1 MPISFKECKMR
12 ICSVLVTSP
21 VEKAYD
27 YLIPEDM
34 ELGAGDYVTVPLGP
48 RAVHGVVWA
57 VGGAGEVSTA
67 KMKAVIQKHDLPPM
81 DDIQM
86 KFIDWVASYNMER
99 RGSVLK
105 MALSVPQALEP
116 SQPMTGYILGTE
128 ALSPSGRGLG
138 EGEAY
143 RAKPSATLIQHS
155 QELRH
160 NQTHLEQKLWLL
172 LKGRQFEGC
181 KFRRQHPIYPYIVD
195 FVCLEKNLVIEL
207 DGGQHTDNKNY
218 DSQRDEFLKSKGF
231 TILRF
236 WNNEV
241 IENLEGV
248 LYRVSESLGLS
259 PSPNPLPGGARA
271 QVMHLLEDG
280 LPRRLSE
287 ITHATGASAST
298 VKTLAKHGVLQAIDI
313 FAKAPCANPDPNF
326 APKNLTREQDIAAD
340 KITKR
345 IDQGGFEA
353 FLLDGVT
360 GSGKTEV
367 YFEAIAKI
375 IAERQGQILI
385 LMPEIALSN
394 SFIRR
399 FAERFGV
406 KPALWHSSLTPA
418 QRRLTWRSIVTGQ
431 TKVVVGARSALF
443 LPYADLK
450 LIVVDEEHDPAFKQE
465 EVTIYNARDMAVVRA
480 HQGKIPIILASAT
493 PSLETMHNVWD
504 GRYTLLHLPDRF
516 GGASKPDI
524 QIIDL
529 RVDKPERQHFMSPKL
544 RDEVQATLDNKQ
556 QALLF
561 LNRRGFAPLTLCR
574 TCGHRM
580 ECPKCTSWLVEH
592 KRGNQLQCHHCGFSI
607 KTPDTCI
614 HCHDTHSLVACGPG
628 VERIAEEVKEYF
640 PEARTLI
647 LASDITDTHD
657 KLIEALDAIKNGD
670 VDIIIGTQIIAKGHH
685 FPQITCVGIIDADLG
700 LSGGDLRATER
711 SYQLL
716 HQVAGRAGREQL
728 KGHVYLQTYNAEQ
741 RVMQMIAADD
751 RDGFLEAE
759 ADERQAAKMPP
770 FSRLAALIITGKNE
784 TQTKDVAVAIGRAAP
799 RAEGVQILGPAPAQ
813 MYRIRGNFRQRI
825 LIRAEKTLNIQKMIA
840 EWLGTLKIPSSVRV
854 VIDIDPQSFL

>member
-1 MPISFKECKMR
+1 MPFSLKESKMP

-27 YLIPEDM
+27 YLIPEGM
-34 ELGAGDYVTVPLGP
+34 ELGVGDYVTVPLGS
-48 RAVHGVVWA
+48 RTVHGVVWA
-57 VGGAGEVSTA
+57 VGGAGEVASSRL
-67 KMKAVIQKHDLPPM
+67 KAVLQKHDLPPM
-81 DDIQM
+81 DDTQM

-116 SQPMTGYILGTE
+116 SQPMTGYVLGT
-128 ALSPSGRGLG
+128 G
-138 EGEAY
+138 EY
-143 RAKPSATLIQHS
+143 HS
-155 QELRH
+155 DK
-160 NQTHLEQKLWLL
+160 TQK
-172 LKGRQFEGC
+172 
-181 KFRRQHPIYPYIVD
+181 
-195 FVCLEKNLVIEL
+195 VIDL
-207 DGGQHTDNKNY
+207 MQ
-218 DSQRDEFLKSKGF
+218 
-231 TILRF
+231 
-236 WNNEV
+236 
-241 IENLEGV
+241 
-248 LYRVSESLGLS
+248 
-259 PSPNPLPGGARA
+259 
-271 QVMHLLEDG
+271 DG

-287 ITHATGASAST
+287 ITQATDSSAST
-298 VKTLAKHGVLQAIDI
+298 VKTMVKHGVLQAVDI
-313 FAKAPCANPDPNF
+313 FAKAPCATPNPNF
-326 APKNLTREQDIAAD
+326 SPKDLTPEQEKAAD
-340 KITKR
+340 KIIAR
-345 IDQGGFEA
+345 IDQGGFES

-375 IAERQGQILI
+375 ISERRGQVLI

-465 EVTIYNARDMAVVRA
+465 EVTIYHARDMAVVRA

-493 PSLETMHNVWD
+493 PSLETMQNVWE
-504 GRYTLLHLPDRF
+504 GRYTLLSLPDRF

-524 QIIDL
+524 RIIDMRL
-529 RVDKPERQHFMSPKL
+529 DKPERQHFMSPKL
-544 RDEVQATLDNKQ
+544 IDEVRKTLDAKQ

-580 ECPKCTSWLVEH
+580 ECPKCTAWLVEH
-592 KRGNQLQCHHCGFSI
+592 KRGQQLQCHHCGFSI
-607 KTPDTCI
+607 KTPHACVN
-614 HCHDTHSLVACGPG
+614 CHDVDSLVACGPG

-640 PEARTLI
+640 PDARPLI

-657 KLIEALDAIKNGD
+657 KLIAALDSIKNHE

-685 FPQITCVGIIDADLG
+685 FPHITCVGIIDADLG

-741 RVMQMIAADD
+741 RVMQMIAEDD

-759 ADERQAAKMPP
+759 ADERQTAKMPP
-770 FSRLAALIITGKNE
+770 FSRLAALVISGKNE
-784 TQTKDVAVAIGRAAP
+784 TQTKDVAMMIGRAAP

-825 LIRAEKTLNIQKMIA
+825 LIRAEKNLNIQKLIA
-840 EWLGTLKIPSSVRV
+840 EWLDALKIPSAVRV
-854 VIDIDPQSFL
+854 VIDIDPQNFL

>member
-1 MPISFKECKMR
+1 MP
-12 ICSVLVTSP
+12 ICSVLVISP

-27 YLIPEDM
+27 YLIPEGM
-34 ELGAGDYVTVPLGP
+34 ELAVGDYVTVPLGP
-48 RAVHGVVWA
+48 RAVNGVVWA
-57 VGGAGEVSTA
+57 LGGDGDVALS
-67 KMKAVIQKHDLPPM
+67 KMKAVLQKHDLPPM
-81 DDIQM
+81 DDTQM

-116 SQPMTGYILGTE
+116 AQPMTGYILG
-128 ALSPSGRGLG
+128 SG
-138 EGEAY
+138 EYHPE
-143 RAKPSATLIQHS
+143 KT
-155 QELRH
+155 
-160 NQTHLEQKLWLL
+160 QK
-172 LKGRQFEGC
+172 
-181 KFRRQHPIYPYIVD
+181 IT
-195 FVCLEKNLVIEL
+195 NLM
-207 DGGQHTDNKNY
+207 Q
-218 DSQRDEFLKSKGF
+218 
-231 TILRF
+231 
-236 WNNEV
+236 
-241 IENLEGV
+241 
-248 LYRVSESLGLS
+248 
-259 PSPNPLPGGARA
+259 
-271 QVMHLLEDG
+271 DG

-287 ITHATGASAST
+287 ITHATGVSASAI
-298 VKTLAKHGVLQAIDI
+298 KTMVKHGVLQAVDI
-313 FAKAPCANPDPNF
+313 FAKAPCANPNPNF
-326 APKNLTREQDIAAD
+326 APKNLSREQDIAAD
-340 KITKR
+340 KITTR
-345 IDQGGFEA
+345 IGQDGFEA

-375 IAERQGQILI
+375 IAEKRGQVLI

-480 HQGKIPIILASAT
+480 HQGKIPIVLASAT

-529 RVDKPERQHFMSPKL
+529 RVDKPTRQHFISPKL
-544 RDEVQATLDNKQ
+544 IDEVQKTLDAKQ

-580 ECPKCTSWLVEH
+580 ECPKCTAWLVEH

-607 KTPDTCI
+607 KTPVECVN
-614 HCHDTHSLVACGPG
+614 CHDKDSLVACGPG

-640 PEARTLI
+640 PEARTMI

-657 KLIEALDAIKNGD
+657 KLIAALDAIKNHE

-741 RVMQMIAADD
+741 RVMQMIAEDD

-759 ADERQAAKMPP
+759 AFERQAAKMPP

-784 TQTKDVAVAIGRAAP
+784 AQTKDVAVTIGRAAP

-825 LIRAEKTLNIQKMIA
+825 LIRADKTLNIQKMIA
-840 EWLGTLKIPSSVRV
+840 EWLGALKIPSSVRV
-854 VIDIDPQSFL
+854 VIDIDPQNFL

>member
-1 MPISFKECKMR
+1 MP

-27 YLIPEDM
+27 YLIPEGM
-34 ELGAGDYVTVPLGP
+34 ELGVGDYVTVPLGP
-48 RAVHGVVWA
+48 RAVPGVVWA
-57 VGGAGEVSTA
+57 VGGEGEVASA
-67 KMKAVIQKHDLPPM
+67 KLKAVIQKHDLPPM
-81 DDIQM
+81 DDTQM
-86 KFIDWVASYNMER
+86 KFIDWVANYNMER

-116 SQPMTGYILGTE
+116 SQPMTGYILG
-128 ALSPSGRGLG
+128 SG
-138 EGEAY
+138 EYNPEKT
-143 RAKPSATLIQHS
+143 KPIIDLMQ
-155 QELRH
+155 
-160 NQTHLEQKLWLL
+160 
-172 LKGRQFEGC
+172 
-181 KFRRQHPIYPYIVD
+181 
-195 FVCLEKNLVIEL
+195 
-207 DGGQHTDNKNY
+207 
-218 DSQRDEFLKSKGF
+218 
-231 TILRF
+231 
-236 WNNEV
+236 
-241 IENLEGV
+241 
-248 LYRVSESLGLS
+248 
-259 PSPNPLPGGARA
+259 
-271 QVMHLLEDG
+271 DG

-287 ITHATGASAST
+287 ITQASGVSSS
-298 VKTLAKHGVLQAIDI
+298 VIKTMVKHGVLQAVDI
-313 FAKAPCANPDPNF
+313 FSKAPCANPNPKF
-326 APKNLTREQDIAAD
+326 APKNLSREQEVSAEKIISRLD
-340 KITKR
+340 K
-345 IDQGGFEA
+345 GGFEP

-375 IAERQGQILI
+375 IAENRGQVLI
-385 LMPEIALSN
+385 MMPEIALSN

-450 LIVVDEEHDPAFKQE
+450 MIVVDEEHDPAFKQE

-493 PSLETMHNVWD
+493 PSLETMQNVWE
-504 GRYTLLHLPDRF
+504 GKYTLLHLPDRF
-516 GGASKPDI
+516 GGASKPEI
-524 QIIDL
+524 KIIDL
-529 RVDKPERQHFMSPKL
+529 RVDKPERQHFISPKL
-544 RDEVQATLDNKQ
+544 REEVQATIENKQ

-580 ECPKCTSWLVEH
+580 ECPKCTAWLVEH

-607 KTPDTCI
+607 KTPQNCINCNDT
-614 HCHDTHSLVACGPG
+614 DSLVACGPG

-640 PEARTLI
+640 PEARTMI

-657 KLIEALDAIKNGD
+657 KLIAALDAIKNGE

-759 ADERQAAKMPP
+759 ANERQSAKMPP
-770 FSRLAALIITGKNE
+770 FSRLAALIITGKDESN
-784 TQTKDVAVAIGRAAP
+784 TKDVAMMIGRAAP

-813 MYRIRGNFRQRI
+813 MYRIRGQFRQRI
-825 LIRAEKTLNIQKMIA
+825 LIRADKILNIQKMIA
-840 EWLGTLKIPSSVRV
+840 EWLGSLKVPSSVRV
-854 VIDIDPQSFL
+854 VIDIDPQNFL

>member
-1 MPISFKECKMR
+1 MPISCKECKMR

-27 YLIPEDM
+27 YLIPEGM
-34 ELGAGDYVTVPLGP
+34 ELGVGDYVTVPLGP
-48 RAVHGVVWA
+48 RAVNGVVWA
-57 VGGAGEVSTA
+57 VGGEGEVATS
-67 KMKAVIQKHDLPPM
+67 KMKAVLQKHDLPPM
-81 DDIQM
+81 DDTQM

-105 MALSVPQALEP
+105 MSLSVPQALEP
-116 SQPMTGYILGTE
+116 SQPLTGYILGT
-128 ALSPSGRGLG
+128 G
-138 EGEAY
+138 EY
-143 RAKPSATLIQHS
+143 NP
-155 QELRH
+155 
-160 NQTHLEQKLWLL
+160 
-172 LKGRQFEGC
+172 
-181 KFRRQHPIYPYIVD
+181 
-195 FVCLEKNLVIEL
+195 EKTKAITNLM
-207 DGGQHTDNKNY
+207 Q
-218 DSQRDEFLKSKGF
+218 
-231 TILRF
+231 
-236 WNNEV
+236 
-241 IENLEGV
+241 
-248 LYRVSESLGLS
+248 
-259 PSPNPLPGGARA
+259 
-271 QVMHLLEDG
+271 DG

-287 ITHATGASAST
+287 ITHATGASAS
-298 VKTLAKHGVLQAIDI
+298 VIKTMVKHGVLQAVDI
-313 FAKAPCANPDPNF
+313 FAKAPCANPNPNF
-326 APKNLTREQDIAAD
+326 APKNLSREQDVAAE
-340 KITKR
+340 KIVSR
-345 IDQGGFEA
+345 IDKGGFEA
-353 FLLDGVT
+353 FMLDGVT

-375 IAERQGQILI
+375 IAEKRGQVVIM
-385 LMPEIALSN
+385 MPEIALSN

-480 HQGKIPIILASAT
+480 HQGKIPVVLASAT
-493 PSLETMHNVWD
+493 PSLETMQNVWE
-504 GRYTLLHLPDRF
+504 GRYTLLSLPDRF
-516 GGASKPDI
+516 GGASKPEI
-524 QIIDL
+524 KIIDL
-529 RVDKPERQHFMSPKL
+529 RVDKPERQHFISPKL
-544 RDEVQATLDNKQ
+544 REEVQATIENKQ

-580 ECPKCTSWLVEH
+580 ECPKCTAWLVEH

-607 KTPDTCI
+607 KTPQECI
-614 HCHDTHSLVACGPG
+614 SCHDKDSLVACGPG

-647 LASDITDTHD
+647 LASDITDTHE
-657 KLIEALDAIKNGD
+657 KLIEALDSIKNGE

-759 ADERQAAKMPP
+759 AHERQSAKMPP
-770 FSRLAALIITGKNE
+770 FSRLAALIITSKDENQAKN
-784 TQTKDVAVAIGRAAP
+784 VAVMIGRAAP
-799 RAEGVQILGPAPAQ
+799 RAEGVQVLGPAPAQ

-825 LIRAEKTLNIQKMIA
+825 LIRAEKNLNIQKFIA
-840 EWLGTLKIPSSVRV
+840 EWLGSLKIPSSVRV
-854 VIDIDPQSFL
+854 VIDIDPQNFL

>member
-1 MPISFKECKMR
+1 MPISFKECKMPVCR
-12 ICSVLVTSP
+12 VLVTSP

-27 YLIPEDM
+27 YLIPEGM
-34 ELGAGDYVTVPLGP
+34 ELGLGDYVTVPLGP
-48 RAVHGVVWA
+48 RAVHGVVWD
-57 VGGAGEVSTA
+57 VGGEGEVAPS
-67 KMKAVIQKHDLPPM
+67 KMKAVLQKHDLPPM
-81 DDIQM
+81 DATQM

-116 SQPMTGYILGTE
+116 SQPMTGYVLGAGEYNPEKTKSVTE
-128 ALSPSGRGLG
+128 LM
-138 EGEAY
+138 
-143 RAKPSATLIQHS
+143 Q
-155 QELRH
+155 
-160 NQTHLEQKLWLL
+160 
-172 LKGRQFEGC
+172 
-181 KFRRQHPIYPYIVD
+181 
-195 FVCLEKNLVIEL
+195 
-207 DGGQHTDNKNY
+207 
-218 DSQRDEFLKSKGF
+218 
-231 TILRF
+231 
-236 WNNEV
+236 
-241 IENLEGV
+241 
-248 LYRVSESLGLS
+248 
-259 PSPNPLPGGARA
+259 
-271 QVMHLLEDG
+271 DG

-287 ITHATGASAST
+287 ITSATGASAST
-298 VKTLAKHGVLQAIDI
+298 IKTMVKHGVLQAIDI
-313 FAKAPCANPDPNF
+313 FAKAPCAHPNPNF
-326 APKNLTREQDIAAD
+326 APKDLSREQDIAAE
-340 KITKR
+340 KIIAR
-345 IDQGGFEA
+345 IDKGGFET

-375 IAERQGQILI
+375 INEKRGQVLI

-431 TKVVVGARSALF
+431 TKVVVGARSSLF

-450 LIVVDEEHDPAFKQE
+450 MIVVDEEHDPAFKQE

-480 HQGKIPIILASAT
+480 HQGKIPIVLASAT
-493 PSLETMHNVWD
+493 PSLETMQNVWE
-504 GRYTLLHLPDRF
+504 GKYTLLSLPDRF
-516 GGASKPDI
+516 GGASKPEI
-524 QIIDL
+524 KIIDL
-529 RVDKPERQHFMSPKL
+529 RVDKPTRQHFMSPVL
-544 RDEVQATLDNKQ
+544 IDEVQKTLDAKQ

-580 ECPKCTSWLVEH
+580 ECPKCTAWLVEH
-592 KRGNQLQCHHCGFSI
+592 KRGNQLQCHHCGFSM
-607 KTPDTCI
+607 KTPVECVN
-614 HCHDTHSLVACGPG
+614 CHDKDSHVACGPG

-657 KLIEALDAIKNGD
+657 KLIEALDSIKNGD

-728 KGHVYLQTYNAEQ
+728 KGHVFLQTYNAEQ
-741 RVMQMIAADD
+741 RVMQMIAEDD

-759 ADERQAAKMPP
+759 ADERQSAKMPP
-770 FSRLAALIITGKNE
+770 FSRLAALIITGKDE
-784 TQTKDVAVAIGRAAP
+784 AQTKNVAVMIGRASP
-799 RAEGVQILGPAPAQ
+799 RAEGVQVLGPAPAQ
-813 MYRIRGNFRQRI
+813 MYRIRGQFRQRI
-825 LIRAEKTLNIQKMIA
+825 LIRAEKNLNIQKFIA
-840 EWLGTLKIPSSVRV
+840 EWLSSLKIPSSVRV
-854 VIDIDPQSFL
+854 VIDIDPQNFL

>member
-1 MPISFKECKMR
+1 MPV
-12 ICSVLVTSP
+12 CSVLVTSP

-27 YLIPEDM
+27 YLIPEGM
-34 ELGAGDYVTVPLGP
+34 ELARGDYVTVPLGP
-48 RAVHGVVWA
+48 RAVHGVVWGI
-57 VGGAGEVSTA
+57 GGADDVPSA
-67 KMKAVIQKHDLPPM
+67 KLKSVLQRHDLPPM
-81 DDIQM
+81 DETQM
-86 KFIDWVASYNMER
+86 NFIDWVATYNMER

-116 SQPMTGYILGTE
+116 SQPMTGYILAE
-128 ALSPSGRGLG
+128 KALAPSGRGLG
-138 EGEAY
+138 EGEGY
-143 RAKPSATLIQHS
+143 KNKPSPEIIQFS
-155 QELRH
+155 KELRH
-160 NQTHLEQKLWLL
+160 NQTDVEKELWHI
-172 LKGRQFEGC
+172 LKGRRFEDC
-181 KFRRQHPIYPYIVD
+181 KFRRQHPIEPYIVD
-195 FVCLEKNLVIEL
+195 FICIEKNLIIEL
-207 DGGQHTDNKNY
+207 DGGQHADNK
-218 DSQRDEFLKSKGF
+218 DHDVQRDNFLKSKGF
-231 TILRF
+231 VVLRF

-241 IENLEGV
+241 VENLEGV
-248 LYRVSESLGLS
+248 LARIAESLGLS
-259 PSPNPLPGGARA
+259 PSPNPLPVGARA
-271 QVMHLLEDG
+271 IAEKKISDLLQDG

-287 ITHATGASAST
+287 IMQATGVSAST
-298 VKTLAKHGVLQAIDI
+298 IKTLVKHGVLQAVDI
-313 FAKAPCANPDPNF
+313 FAKAPCANPNPNF
-326 APKNLTREQDIAAD
+326 APKDLSCEQDIAAD
-340 KITKR
+340 KIIKR
-345 IDQGGFEA
+345 IDKGGFET

-375 IAERQGQILI
+375 ISEGRGQALI

-480 HQGKIPIILASAT
+480 HHGKIPIILASAT
-493 PSLETMHNVWD
+493 PSLETMQNVWE
-504 GRYTLLHLPDRF
+504 GKYTLLSLPDRF
-516 GGASKPDI
+516 GGASKPEI
-524 QIIDL
+524 KIIDL
-529 RVDKPERQHFMSPKL
+529 RVDKPERQHFMSPVL
-544 RDEVQATLDNKQ
+544 IDEVRKTIEARQ

-561 LNRRGFAPLTLCR
+561 LNRRGYAPLTLCR

-580 ECPKCTSWLVEH
+580 ECPKCTSWMVEH
-592 KRGNQLQCHHCGFSI
+592 RRTHNLQCHHCGYSI
-607 KTPDTCI
+607 KTPKECVN
-614 HCHDTHSLVACGPG
+614 CHDTESLVACGPG

-728 KGHVYLQTYNAEQ
+728 KGTVYLQTYNAEQ
-741 RVMQMIAADD
+741 RVMQMIANDD

-759 ADERQAAKMPP
+759 ADERQSAKMPP
-770 FSRLAALIITGKNE
+770 FARLAALIITGKNE
-784 TQTKDVAVAIGRAAP
+784 VQTKDVAVAIGRAAP
-799 RAEGVQILGPAPAQ
+799 RAEGVQVLGPAPAQ

-825 LIRAEKTLNIQKMIA
+825 LIRAEKNLNIQKFIA
-840 EWLGTLKIPSSVRV
+840 EWVGSLKIPSAVRV
-854 VIDIDPQSFL
+854 VIDIDPQNFL